1 MATSA
6 SVSTC
11 GVTSSTALLGVY
23 GKTHEPS
30 AFSVNVAGFSGP
42 QAVKAWLAT
51 VALIVGRGEVV

>member
-1 MATSA
+1 M
-6 SVSTC
+6 
-11 GVTSSTALLGVY
+11 Y